1 MASST
6 SPAAPAKGMIQSP
19 ANPNL
24 PGCRACRPGTPR
36 SNTHDPYKPPA
47 NPHPS
52 SCRERACPFRAAA
65 PTTWNDVGR
74 IRNTFANS
82 PNVGV
87 CRSVCR
93 RKGSGCGFAR
103 RDPKTDV
110 LLRGTPR
117 TAFPTGGCHIIK
129 KAPASPIPPAQGPRR
144 RRKAQKTEKT
154 LLHILENSGIIQKG
168 SAISGRTWRVA
179 ARHAPVQ
186 SDRTTQ
192 HSRTKRLR
200 RTLIIPAR
208 PPVCKRPVCFWRI
221 CLCVITLI
229 SGGVEC
235 FSQGTLDAAVCVSGQ
250 GPRAGGTPRPWAAGR
265 RRDETRGRIQE

>member
-19 ANPNL
+19 ANPHL
-24 PGCRACRPGTPR
+24 SP
-36 SNTHDPYKPPA
+36 
-47 NPHPS
+47 
-52 SCRERACPFRAAA
+52 CRERACPFRAAA
-65 PTTWNDVGR
+65 PTTWNNVGR

-129 KAPASPIPPAQGPRR
+129 KAPASPIPRARNPKEAQSPKN
-144 RRKAQKTEKT
+144 RK
-154 LLHILENSGIIQKG
+154 NP
-168 SAISGRTWRVA
+168 VA
-179 ARHAPVQ
+179 YFGKQRYN
-186 SDRTTQ
+186 
-192 HSRTKRLR
+192 TKRKR
-200 RTLIIPAR
+200 NQRQDMAGAS
-208 PPVCKRPVCFWRI
+208 PPCPCAK
-221 CLCVITLI
+221 
-229 SGGVEC
+229 
-235 FSQGTLDAAVCVSGQ
+235 
-250 GPRAGGTPRPWAAGR
+250 
-265 RRDETRGRIQE
+265 